1 MLAEIQGIA
10 WLCGKILEWES
21 QLVQEEFVITLKYC
35 SKEESESNSGS
46 DLLRRRLVIV
56 STCFL

>member
-10 WLCGKILEWES
+10 RLCGKILEWES

-35 SKEESESNSGS
+35 SKEESESNLGS
-46 DLLRRRLVIV
+46 DLLRRRLLIV

>member
-35 SKEESESNSGS
+35 SKE
-46 DLLRRRLVIV
+46 
-56 STCFL
+56 